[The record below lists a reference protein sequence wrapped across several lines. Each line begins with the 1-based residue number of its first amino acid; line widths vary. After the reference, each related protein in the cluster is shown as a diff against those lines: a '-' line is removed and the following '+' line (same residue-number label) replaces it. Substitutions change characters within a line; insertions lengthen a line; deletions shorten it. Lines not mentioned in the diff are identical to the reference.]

1 MSAIE
6 VQDVRHRYGDR
17 EALAGLSFDV
27 REGETLALLGPN
39 GSGKT
44 TLFKLVSTI
53 APIQS
58 GLVRVLRHDAA
69 REPAAVRSAIGVVFQ
84 SPSLDK
90 KLTVEENLRCAGA
103 LYGVNGAEL
112 RRRIDAELERFQVA
126 DRRRDFVETLS
137 GGLQRRVELAQAMLH
152 RPRVLL
158 LDEPSTG
165 LDPAARGDLWRRLD
179 DAKRDGVTV
188 VLTTHLLEEA
198 ERADRLAI
206 LADGTLVALGAPAAL
221 QAEVGGDTLTLRS
234 ADPAALAALVTARFV
249 EFGATASV
257 VSGAV
262 RVEGPDPPALATRL
276 YGAFRDQITDLS
288 IGKPTLEDVFIA
300 RTGRRFSET
309 SESSS

>member
-1 MSAIE
+1 MPAIE
-6 VQDVRHRYGDR
+6 VQDVRHRYADR
-17 EALAGLSFDV
+17 EALAGLSFEV
-27 REGETLALLGPN
+27 LEGETLALLGPN

-44 TLFKLVSTI
+44 TLFKLISTL

-58 GLVRVLRHDAA
+58 GAVRVLGHDVT
-69 REPAAVRSAIGVVFQ
+69 RQPAAVRAAIGVVFQ

-90 KLTVEENLRCAGA
+90 KLRVEENLRCAGA

-126 DRRRDFVETLS
+126 DRRHDYVETLS
-137 GGLQRRVELAQAMLH
+137 GGLRRRVELAQAMLH

-179 DAKRDGVTV
+179 EAKREGVTV
-188 VLTTHLLEEA
+188 VVTTHLLEEA
-198 ERADRLAI
+198 EKADRLAI
-206 LADGTLVALGAPAAL
+206 LADGRLVALDTPEAL
-221 QAEVGGDTLTLRS
+221 QSEVGGDTLTLRS
-234 ADPAALAALVTARFV
+234 ANPAALAEQVTSR
-249 EFGATASV
+249 FGAAARV
-257 VSGAV
+257 VDDAV
-262 RVEGPDPPALATRL
+262 RVEGADSLALATQL

-300 RTGRRFSET
+300 RTGRRFSDT
-309 SESSS
+309 PQG